1 MQATLSDTNPSRE
14 PRVTDRLLQAQ
25 VAALYALY
33 PGAYRVSML
42 AAISY
47 GLFYFWQR
55 HDPLIFGWLVL
66 RLASLPIYVRLTS
79 PQHDPRNDSGN
90 ATNWLRGYLWAF
102 AYHGLTWALVPW
114 FFMPADDLLMT
125 ASTMLVI
132 MIFCTG
138 GAHGVTHRWS
148 AVLVFILPITSSL
161 ILALAVR
168 ASNHWY
174 LFLTSI
180 AVLHAV
186 MSLYTARQQHCLLT
200 KSLLDCFEN
209 QALSAQ
215 LQEKITLIQH
225 ISDEK
230 TRFFAAASHDLR
242 QPLHAISLFS
252 TVLEKELQGHPQH
265 VNAQRLMDAVQAQV
279 ASLDVMLDVARLDA
293 GVITPQLAALPLNT
307 LFQSLSQLFVP
318 HADEKGLQLR
328 LRATPLWVMS
338 DPHLLQELLVNLV
351 DNAIKYTFTG
361 GVLVLARQ
369 RDRNVWIDVIDTG
382 IGISP
387 EQQKHIFEEFYQV
400 DNPGRQRMH
409 GLGIGLAFVRRL
421 SVLLAHPIQLTSYP
435 GRGSRFRVILPRVE
449 AVRQTPLP
457 LFPAIRST
465 SVEAPPLPQRV
476 LLIDDDADV
485 GHAMGALMQTR
496 GIQLT
501 WVRDEAS
508 AHEAIAVA
516 GARRCP
522 FDAAICDL
530 RLNGGT
536 DGLEL
541 ATFLCQH
548 HELPVLLI
556 TGETSLEPLRR
567 VHDTGI
573 TVLFKPVAADVLLQA
588 LASLDTKNSPR

>member
-1 MQATLSDTNPSRE
+1 MLETVSDTNASRE
-14 PRVTDRLLQAQ
+14 SRVTDRLLQAQ

-47 GLFYFWQR
+47 GLFYFWHR
-55 HDPLIFGWLVL
+55 HDPLIFGWLAL
-66 RLASLPIYVRLTS
+66 RFVSLPIYVRLTS
-79 PQHDPRNDSGN
+79 HQHDPRTDSGN
-90 ATNWLRGYLWAF
+90 AANWLHSYLWAF
-102 AYHGLTWALVPW
+102 AFHGLTWALVPW
-114 FFMPADDLLMT
+114 FFMPADDLLLT

-132 MIFCTG
+132 MVFCTG
-138 GAHGVTHRWS
+138 GAHSVTQRWS
-148 AVLVFILPITSSL
+148 AVLVFILPISSSL

-168 ASNHWY
+168 ASNHLY
-174 LFLTSI
+174 LFLTFI

-186 MSLYTARQQHCLLT
+186 MSLYTARQQHRLLT

-209 QALSAQ
+209 QALSEQ
-215 LQEKITLIQH
+215 LQEKVTLIQH

-242 QPLHAISLFS
+242 QPLHAISLFG

-265 VNAQRLMDAVQAQV
+265 VNAQRLMNAVRAQV

-369 RDRNVWIDVIDTG
+369 RERNVWVDVIDTG

-421 SVLLAHPIQLTSYP
+421 SILLAHPLQVTSHP
-435 GRGSRFRVILPRVE
+435 GRGSRFRVVLPLAEPIL
-449 AVRQTPLP
+449 QTAPPVYPDTLSTNLDIPPLP
-457 LFPAIRST
+457 LH
-465 SVEAPPLPQRV
+465 VLMVDDEAD
-476 LLIDDDADV
+476 I

-496 GIQLT
+496 GIHLT
-501 WVRDEAS
+501 WVRDEAT
-508 AHEAIAVA
+508 AHEAIAAA
-516 GARRCP
+516 GASGSP
-522 FDAAICDL
+522 FEAAICDL
-530 RLNGGT
+530 RLSGDS
-536 DGLEL
+536 DGLAL
-541 ATFLCQH
+541 ATFLRQH
-548 HELPVLLI
+548 HGLPVLLI
-556 TGETSLEPLRR
+556 TGETALEPLRR
-567 VHDTGI
+567 VYDTGMA
-573 TVLFKPVAADVLLQA
+573 VLFKPVAADVLFQA
-588 LASLDTKNSPR
+588 LARLVKTNRPA